1 MDIIIE
7 EPRGDKKNTCMRR
20 IQQVIVQG
28 TIKNPE
34 DYKVTSGNKW
44 LGKFENLKVVHE
56 NFKQPQITF
65 VVCWKNGRINRWE
78 HDFELATDWHLD
90 HVSLTYTD
98 RNGNIIMKVTP
109 EDFRFHYN
117 IARDGTIKN
126 WKEHKKSFISILRWS
141 LDNLFN
147 E

>member
-1 MDIIIE
+1 M
-7 EPRGDKKNTCMRR
+7 TR

-28 TIKNPE
+28 AIKNPD

-44 LGKFENLKVVHE
+44 LENFENLKVVHE
-56 NFKQPQITF
+56 DFKHPNISF
-65 VVCWKNGRINRWE
+65 VINWKNGRINRWE
-78 HDFELATDWHLD
+78 HDFELATDWHF
-90 HVSLTYTD
+90 HSVSLTYTD
-98 RNGNIIMKVTP
+98 KNGNVIMKVTP

-126 WKEHKKSFISILRWS
+126 WREHKKGFISILRWS

-147 E
+147 EL